1 MIPFYRSFTELMLI
15 TNSKNQK
22 TYNFNSDQNKG
33 FSNDSKKVK
42 INIESN
48 GQKLIELPKL
58 PKIERKKWIKTRE
71 AVSKF
76 FDELDY
82 RDEIQSSYELT
93 LLERQK
99 DYDNQNVA

>member
-15 TNSKNQK
+15 TNSKNQI
-22 TYNFNSDQNKG
+22 TYNFKGDQNKR
-33 FSNDSKKVK
+33 FSKNSEKVK
-42 INIESN
+42 RNIDSN
-48 GQKLIELPKL
+48 EKKLIELPKL

-71 AVSKF
+71 AISKF

-82 RDEIQSSYELT
+82 RNEIQSSFELT

-99 DYDNQNVA
+99 DYDNENVA